1 MENNLLTGRI
11 IGICLEIHKKLGPG
25 LLESVYETVLEYELK
40 QNNLFVERQKPITLF
55 YNNIKMEAG
64 FRIDLLVENSVIL
77 EIKSIENLSPVHYYQ
92 VLTYLKLSNI
102 KIGLLI
108 NFNTFPLKN
117 GIRRIIN

>member
-1 MENNLLTGRI
+1 MENNLLTGKI
-11 IGICLEIHKKLGPG
+11 IGLCLEIHKKLGPG

-40 QNNLFVERQKPITLF
+40 QNNLLVERQKPITLF
-55 YNNIKMEAG
+55 YKNIKMEAG

-92 VLTYLKLSNI
+92 VLTYLKLSNK